1 MKVIGVLSLG
11 ALVVLAQLYL
21 TIPLMPD
28 IEHRY
33 AVSPSAAAWVGS
45 GFSLAYA
52 FGNLIFG
59 TISDRYDRRFVMV
72 FGVVGGAVLAGVTGL
87 STGFAMLVAV
97 RAAQGFVAAAFAP
110 VALAYAVEVLAPAR
124 RALGLAFISCGFL
137 LAGIFGQ
144 AFALWGNAAL
154 GWRGV
159 LALPGVPLLLLGRWL
174 LALPAPPRHDS
185 ASSIGRTIVGL
196 VSLLRRPQ
204 VLVGWV
210 CALTLLLAFVGMYG
224 GLSAAAATRYGISGP
239 GPLLLLRLAGIP
251 GILMCLFA
259 GRLIRAVG
267 PHRTG
272 VLAFLL
278 GAGGLVVEALAG
290 PLWLLL
296 VGSAGFVAGIALA
309 IPCAV
314 AVVGAASGAARGA
327 GIAGYGFL
335 IGVGGAVAPLLVA
348 VVPGFGPLCLLLA
361 AALLVSA
368 AAMVFGYLNAAR
380 HRPGGGPLQPPSPGA
395 SRVRPG
401 SLGLPR

>member
-1 MKVIGVLSLG
+1 LELRVKVIGALSFG

-33 AVSPSAAAWVGS
+33 GVGPSVAAWVGS

-52 FGNLIFG
+52 IGNLIFG
-59 TISDRYDRRFVMV
+59 TISDRYDRRIVMI
-72 FGVVGGAVLAGVTGL
+72 FGVVSGAVLAAVAGL
-87 STGFAMLVAV
+87 STGFAMLVTV

-110 VALAYAVEVLAPAR
+110 VALAYAVEVQPLAR
-124 RALGLAFISCGFL
+124 RALGLAAISCGFL
-137 LAGIFGQ
+137 LAGIAGQ
-144 AFALWGNAAL
+144 AFALWGNGAI
-154 GWRGV
+154 GWRWV
-159 LALPGVPLLLLGRWL
+159 LALPAAPLLVCAAWL
-174 LALPAPPRHDS
+174 ARLPAPPRHES
-185 ASSIGRTIVGL
+185 ASTVGRTIVGL
-196 VSLLRRPQ
+196 VSLVRRPQ
-204 VLVGWV
+204 VLVGWI

-224 GLSAAAATRYGISGP
+224 ALSGAAGTRYGITGA

-259 GRLIRAVG
+259 GRLIRRLG

-296 VGSAGFVAGIALA
+296 VGSAIFVAGVALA

-314 AVVGAASGAARGA
+314 AVVGEASGAARGA

-348 VVPGFGPLCLLLA
+348 GVPGFGVLCLLLA
-361 AALLVSA
+361 GAQLVAAS
-368 AAMVFGYLNAAR
+368 AMVFGYLRA
-380 HRPGGGPLQPPSPGA
+380 G
-395 SRVRPG
+395 RVAFAG
-401 SLGLPR
+401 

>member
-1 MKVIGVLSLG
+1 LELRVKVIGALSFG

-33 AVSPSAAAWVGS
+33 GVGPSVAAWVGS

-52 FGNLIFG
+52 IGNLIFG
-59 TISDRYDRRFVMV
+59 TISDRYDRRIVMI
-72 FGVVGGAVLAGVTGL
+72 FGVVSGAVLAAVAGL
-87 STGFAMLVAV
+87 STGFAMLVTV

-110 VALAYAVEVLAPAR
+110 VALAYAVEVLPLAR
-124 RALGLAFISCGFL
+124 RALGLAAISCGFL
-137 LAGIFGQ
+137 LAGIAGQ
-144 AFALWGNAAL
+144 AFALWGNGAI
-154 GWRGV
+154 GWRWV
-159 LALPGVPLLLLGRWL
+159 LALPAAPLLVCAAWL
-174 LALPAPPRHDS
+174 ARLPAPPRHES
-185 ASSIGRTIVGL
+185 ASTVGRTIVGL
-196 VSLLRRPQ
+196 VSLVRRPQ
-204 VLVGWV
+204 VLVGWI

-224 GLSAAAATRYGISGP
+224 ALSGAAGTRYGITGA

-259 GRLIRAVG
+259 GRLIRRLG

-296 VGSAGFVAGIALA
+296 VGSAIFVAGVALA

-314 AVVGAASGAARGA
+314 AVVGEASGAARGA

-348 VVPGFGPLCLLLA
+348 GVPGFGVLCLLLA
-361 AALLVSA
+361 GAQLVAAS
-368 AAMVFGYLNAAR
+368 AMVFGYLRA
-380 HRPGGGPLQPPSPGA
+380 G
-395 SRVRPG
+395 RVAFAG
-401 SLGLPR
+401 